1 MQITSKI
8 KHNRLNLKIF
18 MSHKNII
25 GVLFAGIFL
34 YFGFFLYLNFLDMS
48 TFDILSFTSK
58 MNFYFSIILLV
69 TSFLIF
75 ISSLVNNTND
85 VISSGDYGNDSYQK
99 NMFFIFL
106 IIVLLFNIIIF
117 IGLIIDM
124 ILAGDLNNLYDY
136 FIMFL
141 YNVSIPQI
149 ICLGLSY
156 ILSRLKKYTFSIII
170 IIPVILLFSPFAE
183 NITWMEKPSFPIDQI
198 YSIIKLPFEIFYQN
212 SDWATDV
219 QYGLQCETQ
228 RLFIFISW
236 FIIIFLAN
244 TILNMKHSV
253 IKKKSNKIYLT
264 ILSLLLL
271 TSIYEVYQPQSKYRL
286 NDNWDGNNYDWF
298 LYGNSP
304 KQKETKID
312 YKIDEYDLNISTNRV
327 LNVDGKLNIKSNV
340 PKNEYILTLYR
351 NYKIENIS
359 SEKLLS
365 YKQEDDYIYLKFKEN
380 ISYFSL
386 NIKYSGYHKKFYSN
400 EQAAMLP
407 GYFPWYPMAGKKQIF
422 IHDNMSYGYKANKIE
437 KAKFTLYTD
446 KDYITN
452 INKIGN
458 HRYFSDEAD
467 SLSLFSGFINESH
480 MDTVMTYLPFNTS
493 NQDINQFVK
502 EQENTLKESIDV
514 INNQF
519 GINLGELKNK
529 KIIYVSKDISRNFYY
544 NMVTFFDD
552 YILTGNPLDKDILLQ
567 SYIQSSEKS
576 TPLINIFSQISIGET
591 VEETYQDLVDKISF
605 SDENTEINSLKEKII
620 QIQNKLGSQKTL
632 NLLIKY
638 TFDYSINSD
647 IKFLE
652 GVLKND

>member
-1 MQITSKI
+1 
-8 KHNRLNLKIF
+8 
-18 MSHKNII
+18 
-25 GVLFAGIFL
+25 
-34 YFGFFLYLNFLDMS
+34 
-48 TFDILSFTSK
+48 
-58 MNFYFSIILLV
+58 
-69 TSFLIF
+69 
-75 ISSLVNNTND
+75 
-85 VISSGDYGNDSYQK
+85 
-99 NMFFIFL
+99 
-106 IIVLLFNIIIF
+106 
-117 IGLIIDM
+117 
-124 ILAGDLNNLYDY
+124 
-136 FIMFL
+136 
-141 YNVSIPQI
+141 
-149 ICLGLSY
+149 
-156 ILSRLKKYTFSIII
+156 
-170 IIPVILLFSPFAE
+170 
-183 NITWMEKPSFPIDQI
+183 
-198 YSIIKLPFEIFYQN
+198 
-212 SDWATDV
+212 
-219 QYGLQCETQ
+219 
-228 RLFIFISW
+228 
-236 FIIIFLAN
+236 
-244 TILNMKHSV
+244 
-253 IKKKSNKIYLT
+253 
-264 ILSLLLL
+264 
-271 TSIYEVYQPQSKYRL
+271 
-286 NDNWDGNNYDWF
+286 
-298 LYGNSP
+298 
-304 KQKETKID
+304 
-312 YKIDEYDLNISTNRV
+312 
-327 LNVDGKLNIKSNV
+327 
-340 PKNEYILTLYR
+340 
-351 NYKIENIS
+351 
-359 SEKLLS
+359 
-365 YKQEDDYIYLKFKEN
+365 
-380 ISYFSL
+380 
-386 NIKYSGYHKKFYSN
+386 
-400 EQAAMLP
+400 MLP